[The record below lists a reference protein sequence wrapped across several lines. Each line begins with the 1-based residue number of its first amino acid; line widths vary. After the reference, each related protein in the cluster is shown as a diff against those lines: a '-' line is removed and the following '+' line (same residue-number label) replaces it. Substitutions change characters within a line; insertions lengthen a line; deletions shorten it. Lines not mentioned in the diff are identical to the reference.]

1 MIVGIICDYVMYFVE
16 LYETKV
22 KVSCLTFI
30 NINHIAENNETDV
43 LLQAQKT
50 TLQNMKQRFDK
61 LIQDLSYNLYEKE
74 LEIRLVVCKV

>member
-1 MIVGIICDYVMYFVE
+1 MDCDYVMYFVE

-50 TLQNMKQRFDK
+50 YIKE
-61 LIQDLSYNLYEKE
+61 YEA
-74 LEIRLVVCKV
+74 EI

>member
-1 MIVGIICDYVMYFVE
+1 MYFVE

-43 LLQAQKT
+43 LLQAQKNHIT
-50 TLQNMKQRFDK
+50 E
-61 LIQDLSYNLYEKE
+61 YEA
-74 LEIRLVVCKV
+74 EI

>member
-1 MIVGIICDYVMYFVE
+1 MQNWQKSCNPYVFQGTIVSMVCDYVMYFVE

-43 LLQAQKT
+43 ILQAK
-50 TLQNMKQRFDK
+50 KCVK
-61 LIQDLSYNLYEKE
+61 KYEA
-74 LEIRLVVCKV
+74 EI